1 MMKLNLL
8 FLFSILL
15 LTAACSP
22 AQPEMLVLTADNAD
36 QSVEV
41 QQDQIFQVSLEG
53 NLTTGYNWVLAPQ
66 DPKFI
71 EQQGDPEFKAASNLV
86 GSPGTVTFT
95 LKAAALGQTTLHFD
109 YKRPWEE
116 TAKPEKTYEV
126 TVIVK

>member
-1 MMKLNLL
+1 MKLTLL
-8 FLFSILL
+8 FFLPMILFI
-15 LTAACSP
+15 TACSP
-22 AQPEMLVLTADNAD
+22 AQPDMLVLSAENAD

-53 NLTTGYNWVLAPQ
+53 NLTTGYNWVMAPQ
-66 DPKFI
+66 VPQLI
-71 EQQGDPEFKAASNLV
+71 EPQGDPEFEAASNLV

-95 LKAAALGQTTLHFD
+95 FKAVAPGQTTLHFD

-116 TAKPEKTYEV
+116 TTKPEKTYEV

>member
-1 MMKLNLL
+1 MKR
-8 FLFSILL
+8 FLFFFLPIILF
-15 LTAACSP
+15 TAACSP
-22 AQPEMLVLTADNAD
+22 VQPEMLVLTADNAD

-53 NLTTGYNWVLAPQ
+53 NLTTGYNWVMAPQ
-66 DPKFI
+66 DPELI
-71 EQQGDPEFKAASNLV
+71 EQQGDLEYEAASNLV

-95 LKAAALGQTTLHFD
+95 LKAVAPGQTTLHFD

-116 TAKPEKTYEV
+116 TTKPEKTYEV